1 MHFLAELIDAC
12 PLPGST
18 PTTSFT
24 TVLFT
29 QSASQPS
36 YPAKQVRSSTLFFGS
51 SALLF
56 PTHGP
61 LCVTCIGGEQ
71 ARKDGQPIL
80 KSGLPLGLPSSSHL
94 VVRP

>member
-1 MHFLAELIDAC
+1 MHFPAELIDAC

-24 TVLFT
+24 TVLFIR
-29 QSASQPS
+29 SPSQLVH
-36 YPAKQVRSSTLFFGS
+36 QVRSTTLFFGS
-51 SALLF
+51 PALLF

-71 ARKDGQPIL
+71 ARKNDQPIL